1 MRMKGLDTG
10 LRKVLVI
17 AFHFPPQVGSSGLLR
32 SLKFCRYLPEFGWV
46 PTVLSAHLRAYE
58 SVDPRGN
65 ALIGPEITVLRP
77 QAWDTK
83 RHLGFRGRY
92 VGWMALPDRWV
103 SWLVGGIPAGL
114 RAIWGKRIEVV
125 FSTFPIPSAILLGFI
140 LHRLTGRP
148 WVVDFR
154 DSMTEEGYPR
164 DPRAHRVSLWIEKK
178 VVQYAARII
187 FTAES
192 TRRMYLQR
200 YSGLAPERC
209 VLISNGFDEEDFVSI
224 NTEAS
229 SVASEPLRLL
239 HTGLVYPE
247 ERDPRPFFRALA
259 RLKREGRISPGNL
272 NIVFRASGSESLY
285 QTLIDE
291 LSISDILH
299 LKPHVPYQQV
309 LKECSDASALL
320 LFQAANCDHQ
330 IPAKAYEYLRL
341 RKPILALTSDSG
353 DTAAL
358 LREVGGATIA
368 DIANEQ
374 HIYEKLPIFLQ
385 RLRDR
390 SHPLPDAHRIQRYA
404 RRNQAGQLSKCL
416 SETLYL
422 DRSMTPQRM
431 ENVAR

>member
-1 MRMKGLDTG
+1 MSGPGSGSR
-10 LRKVLVI
+10 RVLVI

-32 SLKFCRYLPEFGWV
+32 SLKFCRYLPEFGWT

-58 SVDPRGN
+58 AVDPRGT
-65 ALIGPEITVLRP
+65 ALVGSEITVLRP

-92 VGWMALPDRWV
+92 VGWMALPDRWG
-103 SWLVGGIPAGL
+103 SWLLAGVPAGL
-114 RAIWGKRIEVV
+114 RAIWSKRIEVV
-125 FSTFPIPSAILLGFI
+125 FSTFPIPSAIMLGFI

-164 DPRAHRVSLWIEKK
+164 DPRVRRVSLWIEKK

-192 TRRMYLQR
+192 TRRMYLER
-200 YSGLAPERC
+200 YPGLAPERC

-224 NTEAS
+224 NTEAPQ
-229 SVASEPLRLL
+229 APSEPLRLM

-259 RLKREGRISPGNL
+259 RLKREGRISSGNL
-272 NIVFRASGSESLY
+272 SIVFRAPGSESLY

-291 LSISDILH
+291 MSISDILQ
-299 LKPHVPYQQV
+299 LKPHVPYQQA

-320 LFQAANCDHQ
+320 LFQAASCDHQ

-358 LREVGGATIA
+358 LREVGGATIV
-368 DIANEQ
+368 DITNEQ
-374 HIYEKLPIFLQ
+374 HIYGELPAFLQ
-385 RLRDR
+385 RIRER
-390 SHPLPDAHRIQRYA
+390 SHPFPDAQRIQRYA

-416 SETLYL
+416 SETVHLG
-422 DRSMTPQRM
+422 RSMTAQRM
-431 ENVAR
+431 ESVAR